1 MHYSHGSALISDLLR
16 RSLSTTML
24 FSRVLRRASY
34 DSNGRAPS
42 SSATSAHSERSLKA
56 ALALPYRQFMES
68 RVPNT
73 MRGLR
78 MLCWK
83 EWCRTSTTPSHKRVR
98 TSCFTSSVPER
109 EKTYISSL
117 NEVECGEDGES
128 IKQPRYLRTAT
139 SHMTTRHSQT

>member
-1 MHYSHGSALISDLLR
+1 
-16 RSLSTTML
+16 
-24 FSRVLRRASY
+24 
-34 DSNGRAPS
+34 
-42 SSATSAHSERSLKA
+42 
-56 ALALPYRQFMES
+56 
-68 RVPNT
+68 
-73 MRGLR
+73 
-78 MLCWK
+78 MLCSK

-139 SHMTTRHSQT
+139 SHMTTRHSQTRVTVRTNHFLRHDVQPVVERGLWPAVAVRPTPHAAARPSGTRQHVCQTCLAPVTRSAQPFFRCTE

>member
-42 SSATSAHSERSLKA
+42 SSATSAHSERSLKV

-68 RVPNT
+68 RVPNFNYPEPQESANKLLYVICSRARKNLHLIAERGR
-73 MRGLR
+73 MRGR
-78 MLCWK
+78 RG
-83 EWCRTSTTPSHKRVR
+83 EYQATTVLADCH
-98 TSCFTSSVPER
+98 FTYDDAP
-109 EKTYISSL
+109 
-117 NEVECGEDGES
+117 
-128 IKQPRYLRTAT
+128 
-139 SHMTTRHSQT
+139 